1 MNVNFYKFTFV
12 SSERLTTDDLMLH
25 VIDAQGY
32 WVVKPSGKE
41 RKGFML
47 NVNYRDVMDAID
59 AVIPFQGGGDYK
71 KSAEVM
77 RKMMFSVILTRHLS
91 EAVKLKRVAQ
101 LLNVS
106 SHALIVHYRKQH
118 DKKLSSTCLDDTS
131 YRNGFYVALDMLC
144 FQSDKNKQ
152 RIDNLLAGCVI

>member
-1 MNVNFYKFTFV
+1 
-12 SSERLTTDDLMLH
+12 
-25 VIDAQGY
+25 
-32 WVVKPSGKE
+32 
-41 RKGFML
+41 ML
-47 NVNYRDVMDAID
+47 NVNYRDVIDAID
-59 AVIPFQGGGDYK
+59 AVVPYQGTGDIK

-77 RKMMFSVILTRHLS
+77 RKMMISVILTRHLS
-91 EAVKLKRVAQ
+91 DAVKLKRVAY

-118 DKKLSSTCLDDTS
+118 DKKLSSNSIDDIP